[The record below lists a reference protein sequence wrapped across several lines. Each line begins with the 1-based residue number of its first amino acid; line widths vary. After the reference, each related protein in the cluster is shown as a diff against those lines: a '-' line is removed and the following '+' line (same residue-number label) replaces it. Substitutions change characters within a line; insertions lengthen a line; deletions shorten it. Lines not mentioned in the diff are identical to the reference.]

1 MNATAKFPT
10 PQSITAEHE
19 ELHADLR
26 ALTRLPGRVGIVARD
41 VADALH
47 PHFVK
52 EEAYALPPLGL
63 LAAVARG
70 ELPGGTAEVLDMTDR
85 LREELPDMLAEHRAV
100 VGLLDR
106 LTEAAAAERRP
117 EAARF
122 AAGLKRHARAEE
134 EVLYPAA
141 LLLGAYLRLRL
152 GARAT

>member
-10 PQSITAEHE
+10 PESITAEHE

-47 PHFVK
+47 PHF
-52 EEAYALPPLGL
+52 
-63 LAAVARG
+63 
-70 ELPGGTAEVLDMTDR
+70 
-85 LREELPDMLAEHRAV
+85 
-100 VGLLDR
+100 LLDR

-122 AAGLKRHARAEE
+122 AAGLKRHARTEE